1 MFNRINHIGIV
12 VSNIED
18 AVDMFAKSFG
28 FKPGGP
34 IKTLPDMDIRDV
46 MVTNGNV
53 TLELMEPL
61 GPDSGIGKFLE
72 KNGEGLHHISLEVD
86 DLVKTFKELPGKGVS
101 LIGKEPAKLD
111 DAMLGFVHP
120 RSTKGVLIEM
130 IQPLKKE

>member
-18 AVDMFAKSFG
+18 AVDLFSKLFG
-28 FKPGGP
+28 FESRGP
-34 IKTLPDMDIRDV
+34 IETLPDMDIRDI
-46 MVTNGNV
+46 MVSNGDV

-61 GPDSGIGKFLE
+61 GPESSMGKFLE

-86 DLVKTFKELPGKGVS
+86 DITQTFEDLSEKGVS
-101 LIGKEPAKLD
+101 LVGKEPVTLD

-130 IQPLKKE
+130 IQPLIKK